1 MSSNQDPA
9 IVTVRIPKDVA
20 DGVFDSGKV
29 RGVENL
35 DESITWALRFY
46 LWQEGGW
53 EFPDG

>member
-1 MSSNQDPA
+1 
-9 IVTVRIPKDVA
+9 VTVNYVTVKIPEDVA

-29 RGVENL
+29 HAVKNL
-35 DESITWALRFY
+35 DEAVTWALRFY

>member
-1 MSSNQDPA
+1 MVNY
-9 IVTVRIPKDVA
+9 VTVKIPKDVA